1 MPPVN
6 LPTGPTVSETLT
18 SYVQETVPEFRV
30 RQMKVAKNSP
40 INNDR
45 TAVLRQA
52 DSITLVHS
60 SGAITYPIL
69 SRVEHSTFYWY
80 TLDMPYDV
88 SGSNTTNATTILI
101 PYHTQNFKESDYNA
115 TINNA
120 INNVESN
127 YRMKADY
134 NGDLLPANISAIA
147 GGFAEK
153 AQVQNFLEGSTGLAS
168 SRYTGQQL
176 RAAVEN
182 EYTTGDISYGATPI
196 VANPQTYAAYFD
208 WVGGTS
214 PELIGHAAAHI
225 SYLIDQEGNIIP
237 TTASDIELY
246 NIEQTFADNSPI
258 VVDFENGEYVAG
270 ASAGQPL
277 SSLEGNQTVFKAAR
291 QTKAVI
297 SSRSGDNQYATSL
310 TFSSSLDVQDFKFK
324 ATEAGTA
331 FWELVGIGNT
341 VTVPYDSQTLSSGD
355 TPASYTYSTTN
366 FALTMSVQP
375 EMLIKYVA
383 SCEVRPFDN
392 QTPSTGTYASGYI
405 FLEKQVSGTSTWT
418 TVATGSTASVS
429 ANNMLNTS
437 IVATNSLQFNSG
449 DKLRI
454 RFKNNSNSNFKVDVR
469 PVSWYA
475 VPEYITGEI
484 TVDLTTSAWIS
495 GIRPSDIPLSQG
507 NYWIG
512 GHADFNT
519 VYGVAVQQ
527 NIAGSGLDSFYLPFT
542 VQPGDELR
550 FTDLESRTFKI
561 VEVRTPE
568 QAGRLYLKLDTPVT
582 SALTSNNKKFTLRR
596 YIVNPTYIIYQA
608 EKKSGDTSG
617 GVILPKY
624 ISKDVEEKIQSA
636 VLKIKGG
643 N

>member
-1 MPPVN
+1 MPPVS
-6 LPTGPTVSETLT
+6 LPTGPLAPETVTN
-18 SYVQETVPEFRV
+18 YVQESPPEFRV
-30 RQMKVAKNSP
+30 RQMKVAKVSAPTRDN
-40 INNDR
+40 

-60 SGAITYPIL
+60 SGTIVYPIL
-69 SRVEHSTFYWY
+69 SRVEYSTFYWY

-120 INNVESN
+120 INNVESS

-134 NGDLLPANISAIA
+134 SGDLLPANISAIA

-176 RAAVEN
+176 RAAMEN
-182 EYTTGDISYGATPI
+182 EYTAGDISYGATPI

-214 PELIGHAAAHI
+214 PELIGHVAAHI

-246 NIEQTFADNSPI
+246 NIEQTFSDGTPI
-258 VVDFENGEYVAG
+258 IVDFENGEYVSGDAQ
-270 ASAGQPL
+270 GQPL
-277 SSLEGNQTVFKAAR
+277 GTLEGSQTVFKAAR

-297 SSRSGDNQYATSL
+297 STRSGDNQYTESL
-310 TFSSSLDVQDFKFK
+310 TFSSSLDVQDYKFK
-324 ATEAGTA
+324 AEGDTG
-331 FWELVGIGNT
+331 FWNMVGIGST
-341 VTVPYDSQTLSSGD
+341 ITVPYDTQSLASNDSSY
-355 TPASYTYSTTN
+355 SYSTSTYAIT
-366 FALTMSVQP
+366 FSTALP
-375 EMLIKYVA
+375 EMTIKYVA
-383 SCEVRPFDN
+383 SVDVRPFDG
-392 QTPSTGTYASGYI
+392 QTPLSGQFASGYI
-405 FLEKQVSGTSTWT
+405 FLEKQVTGTSTWT
-418 TVATGSTASVS
+418 TVATGSTASLSQYVTSGVS
-429 ANNMLNTS
+429 ILS
-437 IVATNSLQFNSG
+437 TNSLQFAAE

-454 RFKNNSNSNFKVDVR
+454 RFKNNTGSNFKIDIKT
-469 PVSWYA
+469 VSWYA

-484 TVDLTTSAWIS
+484 TINTAAPSTAWS
-495 GIRPSDIPLSQG
+495 QTRPSDIPASQSA
-507 NYWIG
+507 YWLG
-512 GHADFNT
+512 AHLDFNT

-527 NIAGSGLDSFYLPFT
+527 NITNSGLDPFYLPFT
-542 VQPGDELR
+542 VEPGDELR

-561 VEVRTPE
+561 VEVRTPD
-568 QAGRLYLKLDTPVT
+568 QDGRLYVKLDTPIT
-582 SALTSNNKKFTLRR
+582 AALGLNNRKFTLRR

-608 EKKSGDTSG
+608 DKKSGNTSG

-624 ISKDVEEKIQSA
+624 ISTDVENKIQDA
-636 VLKIKGG
+636 ILKIKGG